1 MTFNRNLE
9 AEAVIKLSEP
19 RGWGPALR
27 KSVSSDVNKSRFER
41 MLMNS
46 STLTAPVSMGSQRLL
61 GRKVLVT
68 GSSKGIGRGIAI
80 RLAEEG
86 ADVVINYNSDSSGAQ
101 EALAEV
107 EALGRRGAII
117 KANLG
122 TVAEVRDLVA
132 RSADALGGL
141 DVLVN
146 NAGIEKHAA
155 FWEVTENDYDAVLNV
170 NLKGV
175 FFSTQAFVQQCIAT
189 RRPGKIVNISS
200 VHEELA
206 FPNFAAYCASKGGVR
221 MLTRTLAVELGPM
234 GITINSIAPGA
245 IETPINTKLLNDP
258 VKLNSLVGQIPLG
271 RLGRPTDVAGL
282 AVFLASS
289 DSDYVT
295 GTTYLIDGGLTVFY
309 QEQ

>member
-1 MTFNRNLE
+1 METLLG
-9 AEAVIKLSEP
+9 KDWS
-19 RGWGPALR
+19 
-27 KSVSSDVNKSRFER
+27 
-41 MLMNS
+41 MNS
-46 STLTAPVSMGSQRLL
+46 STLTAPLVSRSERLL

-80 RLAEEG
+80 RLAQEG
-86 ADVVINYNSDSSGAQ
+86 ADIVINFNSDPRGAE
-101 EALAEV
+101 EALADV
-107 EALGRRGAII
+107 QALGRRGAII
-117 KANLG
+117 RANLG
-122 TVAEVRDLVA
+122 TVSEVRDLVA
-132 RSADALGGL
+132 QSVDALGGL

-155 FWEVTENDYDAVLNV
+155 FWDVTENDFDAVLNV

-175 FFSTQAFVQQCIAT
+175 FFATQAFVQQCRAAG
-189 RRPGKIVNISS
+189 RPGKIINISS

-221 MLTRTLAVELGPM
+221 MLTRTLAVELGPL

-258 VKLNSLVGQIPLG
+258 VKLKSLVGQIPLG
-271 RLGRPTDVAGL
+271 RLGKPNDVAGL
-282 AVFLASS
+282 AAFLASS

>member
-1 MTFNRNLE
+1 M
-9 AEAVIKLSEP
+9 
-19 RGWGPALR
+19 
-27 KSVSSDVNKSRFER
+27 
-41 MLMNS
+41 
-46 STLTAPVSMGSQRLL
+46 
-61 GRKVLVT
+61 
-68 GSSKGIGRGIAI
+68 
-80 RLAEEG
+80 
-86 ADVVINYNSDSSGAQ
+86 
-101 EALAEV
+101 
-107 EALGRRGAII
+107 
-117 KANLG
+117 
-122 TVAEVRDLVA
+122 RDLVA
-132 RSADALGGL
+132 RSAEALGGL

-155 FWEVTENDYDAVLNV
+155 FWDVTESDFDAVLNV

-175 FFSTQAFVQQCIAT
+175 FFATQAFVQQCMAAG
-189 RRPGKIVNISS
+189 RPGKIINISS

-221 MLTRTLAVELGPM
+221 MLTRTLAVELGPL

-258 VKLNSLVGQIPLG
+258 VKLQSLVRQIPLG
-271 RLGRPTDVAGL
+271 RLGKPNDVAGL
-282 AVFLASS
+282 AVFLASR